1 MSAASHFLPLWDR
14 ATEWRRRL
22 AMIEEA
28 RSFLYLSTFYIEWD
42 AYAREMLDA
51 LIGAARRGVAVSLLV
66 DGFGQR
72 LGGVLMTPGDRA
84 ALMARLDD
92 LRAAGGDVRLYQ
104 PRHLLQRLVGGGQH
118 VKIQAAD
125 TGEVITGSS
134 NITKTSFE
142 GWNEF
147 SVAVRGPIART
158 VLESWP
164 TIGGEVDPA
173 HLAHLDALGEQDRHA
188 GAALP
193 DAGMFDYWCCNP
205 NLHQT
210 LAGPFGWRG
219 ANSVTDRMVDML
231 DAARM
236 SVGITAFYFKPVPVL
251 MNAVLRAARRG
262 VRVEVFHSH
271 RDALPATELAW
282 IAAAVGYPQ
291 LLDAGVTIRENR
303 RGEHSKIVLVDD
315 AWAAFGSYNFED
327 AAHDRLA
334 EAMLASRDPAV
345 VASIRGILD
354 GLRADPDTVHVTP
367 DWARELSPRLRG
379 KMACLRPFKRW
390 M

>member
-1 MSAASHFLPLWDR
+1 MPAASSVIPLWDR

-22 AMIEEA
+22 AMIEDA

-42 AYAREMLDA
+42 AYGRELLDA
-51 LIGAARRGVAVSLLV
+51 LERAARRGVAVSLLV

-72 LGGVLMTPGDRA
+72 LGGVLMTPEVRL
-84 ALMARLDD
+84 ALDARLEA
-92 LRAAGGDVRLYQ
+92 LRGLGADVRFYR
-104 PRHLLQRLVGGGQH
+104 PRHLVQRLVGGGQH

-134 NITKTSFE
+134 NITKSSFE

-147 SVAVRGPIART
+147 SVAVRGPVAGA
-158 VLESWP
+158 VLASWAL
-164 TIGGEVDPA
+164 IGGSVDPT
-173 HLAHLDALGEQDRHA
+173 HLAQVSAPAGGAASGGDARGA
-188 GAALP
+188 GAL
-193 DAGMFDYWCCNP
+193 DYWCCNP

-210 LAGPFGWRG
+210 WLGPFGWRG
-219 ANSVTDRMVDML
+219 PNAVTDRMVAML
-231 DAARM
+231 DAASA
-236 SVGITAFYFKPVPVL
+236 SVSITAFYFKPTPVL
-251 MNAVLRAARRG
+251 LDAVLRAARRG

-271 RDALPATELAW
+271 RDALPATDLAW
-282 IAAAVGYPQ
+282 IAAAARYDR
-291 LLDAGVTIRENR
+291 LLAAGVVIHENR

-334 EAMLASRDPAV
+334 EAMLATRDTGV
-345 VASIRGILD
+345 VAAIRAIVE
-354 GLRADPDTVHVTP
+354 GLRADAETVAVTR
-367 DWARELSPRLRG
+367 DWARRLPWTVRG
-379 KMACLRPFKRW
+379 KMALMRSFKRW